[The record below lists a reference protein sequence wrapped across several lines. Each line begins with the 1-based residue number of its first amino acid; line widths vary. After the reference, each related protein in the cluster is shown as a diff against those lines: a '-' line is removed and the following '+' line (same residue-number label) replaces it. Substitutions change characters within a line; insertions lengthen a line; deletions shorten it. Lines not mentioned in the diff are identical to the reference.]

1 MERKNKGTDPIIP
14 LLVAYI
20 LTIGLF
26 IAWEILT
33 NK

>member
-1 MERKNKGTDPIIP
+1 MKNNKGTNPIIP
-14 LLVAYI
+14 LLIAYI